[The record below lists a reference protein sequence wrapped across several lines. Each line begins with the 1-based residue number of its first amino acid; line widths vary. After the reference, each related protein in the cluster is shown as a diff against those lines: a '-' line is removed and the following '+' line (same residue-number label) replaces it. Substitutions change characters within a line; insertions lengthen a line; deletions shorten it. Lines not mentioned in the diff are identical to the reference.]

1 MSDILCVTNRSLC
14 REDFIKRLE
23 RIAAA
28 HPAGVILREKALS
41 PQEYRPLAAETLA
54 ICRAHG
60 VPCILHSFPDIARAL
75 KADGLHLPLDRLRA
89 IPPEE
94 RKGFGM
100 LGASCH
106 SVEDAMEAEALGCT
120 YLTAG
125 HIFATDCKKGLPP
138 RGLGFLRAVCQAVSI
153 PVWAIGGIAPGNI
166 GSVRECGARGGCV
179 MSGLMTCPDPAALLE
194 SFGR

>member
-1 MSDILCVTNRSLC
+1 MSEILCVTNRGLC

-28 HPAGVILREKALS
+28 HPAGVILREKTL
-41 PQEYRPLAAETLA
+41 PPREYRLLAEEALA

-60 VPCILHSFPDIARAL
+60 VPCILHSFPVIARAL

-89 IPPEE
+89 LPPEE
-94 RKGFGM
+94 RRGFGV

-106 SVEDAMEAEALGCT
+106 SVEDALEAEALGCT

-153 PVWAIGGIAPGNI
+153 PVFAIGGIAPENI
-166 GSVRECGARGGCV
+166 GAVMECGARGGCV
-179 MSGLMTCPDPAALLE
+179 MSGLMICPDPAALLDA
-194 SFGR
+194 F

>member
-28 HPAGVILREKALS
+28 HPAGVILREKTLS
-41 PQEYRPLAAETLA
+41 PQEYRPLAAEALA

-94 RKGFGM
+94 RTGFGM

-153 PVWAIGGIAPGNI
+153 PVWAIGGIAPENI
-166 GSVRECGARGGCV
+166 GAVMECGARGGCV
-179 MSGLMTCPDPAALLE
+179 MSSLMICPDPAALLDA
-194 SFGR
+194 F